1 MLGKIRD
8 DVYEDLLVDF
18 KRSIGDYSGENEIQ
32 DDYYIGM
39 LKRAVNELL
48 LEDISLERLTK
59 TEAGK
64 SLVVLYAETL
74 MNKTDIATDQSIN
87 LLKIKLS
94 LATKG
99 DRYVQ

>member
-1 MLGKIRD
+1 MLGGFQKDI
-8 DVYEDLLVDF
+8 YEDLLVDF
-18 KRSIGDYSGENEIQ
+18 KRSIGDYSGDNSIQ

-74 MNKTDIATDQSIN
+74 MNKTDIATDQTIN